1 MASID
6 SLTTAREGHDVNWS
20 ALIGTVM
27 KRCGGAHPA
36 GAAGRAIV
44 AALLA
49 LGCGLSAAVD
59 ANSATAAQLE
69 EVRGIGPAIS
79 ARIITER
86 TRAGAFLD
94 MDDLRERVKGIGVA
108 NLKKFAAAGL
118 TVGAPGGA
126 IKGPAKPPPGQRG
139 ASALRQSWTGRSGVV
154 YYDPGPAPDGAR
166 QRLPTEP
173 HAPAAGAA
181 R

>member
-1 MASID
+1 MNSA
-6 SLTTAREGHDVNWS
+6 
-20 ALIGTVM
+20 ALISTVIR
-27 KRCGGAHPA
+27 RCGTALLTGVP
-36 GAAGRAIV
+36 GRTIV

-49 LGCGLSAAVD
+49 LGCGLSSAVD

-86 TRAGAFLD
+86 TRAGAFMD

-118 TVGAPGGA
+118 TVGAPTGG
-126 IKGPAKPPPGQRG
+126 IKGAAKAPARDQG
-139 ASALRQSWTGRSGVV
+139 ASALRQSWRGRSGVV
-154 YYDPGPAPDGAR
+154 YYDPAPAPDGAR
-166 QRLPTEP
+166 PRLPTEP

>member
-1 MASID
+1 MNS
-6 SLTTAREGHDVNWS
+6 S
-20 ALIGTVM
+20 ALIGTVI
-27 KRCGGAHPA
+27 KRCGTALLTGAP
-36 GAAGRAIV
+36 GRTIV

-49 LGCGLSAAVD
+49 LGCGLSLAVD
-59 ANSATAAQLE
+59 ANSASAEQLE
-69 EVRGIGPAIS
+69 GVRGIGPAIS

-126 IKGPAKPPPGQRG
+126 IKGAAKPPTSPPG
-139 ASALRQSWTGRSGVV
+139 ASALRQSWVGRSGVV
-154 YYDPGPAPDGAR
+154 YFDPGPAPDGAR
-166 QRLPTEP
+166 PRLPTEP

>member
-1 MASID
+1 MN
-6 SLTTAREGHDVNWS
+6 RS
-20 ALIGTVM
+20 ALINTVI
-27 KRCGGAHPA
+27 KRCGTALLTGLP
-36 GAAGRAIV
+36 GRTIV

-49 LGCGLSAAVD
+49 LGCGLALAVD

-108 NLKKFAAAGL
+108 NLRKFAAAGL
-118 TVGAPGGA
+118 TVGASSGA
-126 IKGPAKPPPGQRG
+126 IKGAAKRPARDRG
-139 ASALRQSWTGRSGVV
+139 ASALRQSWVGRSGVV
-154 YYDPGPAPDGAR
+154 YYDPDPAADGGR
-166 QRLPTEP
+166 PRLPTEP
-173 HAPAAGAA
+173 HAPTAGTA